1 MDWPRVILHLDMDAF
16 YASIEQLDNPELRGK
31 PILVGHDGPRGVVST
46 ASYEARKFGCHSAQ
60 PMVTAKRLC
69 PQAIVVPVRMERYS
83 EVSGRIFSIFDEF
96 SPLVEPLS
104 LDEAFLDLTGTEHIH
119 GPAIEAAR
127 ELKARIRQETGVT
140 GSAGVAACKFIAK
153 LASDLQKPDGLT
165 VIGPEDVDRVLPPL
179 PITKLWGIGKATAKR
194 LEPLGLR
201 TIGDLRRR
209 GLEGL
214 RQVLGNVA
222 QWYWDLAHGI
232 DERGV
237 IPDHDAKS
245 ISNETTFGTDLAD
258 AQQVR
263 DVLLDLTENVAARL
277 RRAGLKAAGVHIK
290 VRFGDFQTITRSAT
304 LREPTDLTAELWGA
318 ARGLF
323 DDWGRSFQP
332 VRLIGIAAERLIPAL
347 ARQLSLFAHPEQ
359 VRQEKLDALTD
370 RINSRFGKRAIR
382 RGGA

>member
-1 MDWPRVILHLDMDAF
+1 MDAF
-16 YASIEQLDNPELRGK
+16 YASIEQLDHPELRGK
-31 PILVGHDGPRGVVST
+31 AILVGHDGPRGVVST
-46 ASYEARKFGCHSAQ
+46 ASYEARKYGCHSAQ

-69 PQAIVVPVRMERYS
+69 PAAIVVPVRMDRYS
-83 EVSGRIFSIFDEF
+83 EVSGRIFGIFDEF

-119 GPAIEAAR
+119 GSAVEAAGK
-127 ELKARIRQETGVT
+127 LKARIRNETGLT

-153 LASDLQKPDGLT
+153 LASDLHKPDGLT
-165 VIGPEDVDRVLPPL
+165 VIGPEDLDRVLPPL
-179 PITKLWGIGKATAKR
+179 PISKLWGIGKTTAGK

-214 RQVLGNVA
+214 RGILGNEA
-222 QWYWDLAHGI
+222 EWYWKLAHGI
-232 DERGV
+232 DDRDV
-237 IPDHDAKS
+237 TPDHDARS
-245 ISNETTFGTDLAD
+245 ISNETTFGEDLAD

-263 DVLLDLTENVAARL
+263 DILLDLTENVAARL
-277 RRAGLKAAGVHIK
+277 RRAGLTATGVHIK

-304 LREPTDLTAELWGA
+304 MREPTDLTADLWAA

-323 DDWGRSFQP
+323 DAWGRDFQP
-332 VRLIGIAAERLIPAL
+332 VRLIGVAAERLTPKAG
-347 ARQLSLFAHPEQ
+347 QPQSLFAHPDEL
-359 VRQEKLDALTD
+359 RQQKLDALTD
-370 RINSRFGKRAIR
+370 RINRRFGRRAIR

>member
-1 MDWPRVILHLDMDAF
+1 MDAF
-16 YASIEQLDNPELRGK
+16 YASIEQLDHPELRGK

-69 PQAIVVPVRMERYS
+69 PSAIVVPVRMERYS
-83 EVSGRIFSIFDEF
+83 EVSGRIFGVFDEF

-119 GPAIEAAR
+119 GSAVEAAGK
-127 ELKARIRQETGVT
+127 LKARIRQETGLT

-153 LASDLQKPDGLT
+153 LASDLEKPDGLT
-165 VIGPEDVDRVLPPL
+165 VIGPEDLDRVLPPL
-179 PITKLWGIGKATAKR
+179 SITKLWGIGKVTAKR

-209 GLEGL
+209 GVDGL
-214 RQVLGNVA
+214 RQALGNEA
-222 QWYWDLAHGI
+222 EWYWNLAHGI
-232 DERGV
+232 DSRRV
-237 IPDHDAKS
+237 VSDRDARS
-245 ISNETTFGTDLAD
+245 ISNETTFGTDLTD
-258 AQQVR
+258 PHQVR

-304 LREPTDLTAELWGA
+304 LREPTDLTAELWAA

-323 DDWGRSFQP
+323 DIWGRGFQP
-332 VRLIGIAAERLIPAL
+332 VRLIGVAADRLLPGSGQ
-347 ARQLSLFAHPEQ
+347 QLSLFAHPDQ
-359 VRQEKLDALTD
+359 VRQQKLDALTD
-370 RINSRFGKRAIR
+370 RINGRFGKRAIR